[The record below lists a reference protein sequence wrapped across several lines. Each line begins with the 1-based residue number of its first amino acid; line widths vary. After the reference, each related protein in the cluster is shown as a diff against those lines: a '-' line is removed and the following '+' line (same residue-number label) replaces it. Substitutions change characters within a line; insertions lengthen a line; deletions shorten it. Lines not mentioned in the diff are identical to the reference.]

1 MQIISLVNQK
11 GGVAKTTT
19 VLSVGASLANQKRK
33 VLLIDTDPQ
42 GSLTT
47 SAGVTLGD
55 NDTTIYEVLQGTAD
69 INETIKHV
77 GAYDLIPA
85 DINLSGADITLASV
99 AGRDLLLKE
108 ALADLKTAYD
118 YIIIDCPP
126 SLSTI
131 TLMNLTASNSVII
144 PVQATYLALKGMAQ
158 LLDTIK
164 LVKKRLNPELEI
176 LGAVVT
182 MYDHRKNLDNEILE
196 NIREAFPGKTF
207 ETTISNNVAIAE
219 APAFGKD
226 IISYKPAS
234 KGALQY
240 EALTAEIIKRCE
252 K

>member
-1 MQIISLVNQK
+1 MIISLVNQK
-11 GGVAKTTT
+11 GGVGKTATA
-19 VLSVGASLANQKRK
+19 LSVGASLALKGRK

-47 SAGVTLGD
+47 SAGVELGE
-55 NDTTIYEVLQGTAD
+55 NEPTVYEVLQGQAS
-69 INETIKHV
+69 INDAIKHA
-77 GAYDLIPA
+77 GAYDVLPA

-108 ALADLKTAYD
+108 AIAGLKTAYD

-182 MYDHRKNLDNEILE
+182 MYDRRKNLDNEILE
-196 NIREAFPGKTF
+196 SIRETFPGKTF
-207 ETTISNNVAIAE
+207 KTTISSNVALAE

-226 IISYKPAS
+226 IYSYKPTS
-234 KGALQY
+234 KGATQY
-240 EALTAEIIKRCE
+240 DELTNEIIERCE

>member
-1 MQIISLVNQK
+1 MILSLVNQK
-11 GGVAKTTT
+11 GGVGKTATA
-19 VLSVGASLANQKRK
+19 LSVGASLALKGRK

-47 SAGVTLGD
+47 SAGVELGD
-55 NDTTIYEVLQGTAD
+55 NEPTVYEVLQGTAS
-69 INETIKHV
+69 INDAIKHA
-77 GAYDLIPA
+77 GGYDVIPA

-99 AGRDLLLKE
+99 AGRAFLLKD
-108 ALADLKTAYD
+108 ALADLETAYD
-118 YIIIDCPP
+118 YLIIDCPS
-126 SLSTI
+126 SLSVL

-164 LVKKRLNPELEI
+164 LVQRRLNPELTI

-182 MYDHRKNLDNEILE
+182 MYDRRKNLDNEILE
-196 NIREAFPGKTF
+196 NIRETFPGNTF
-207 ETTISNNVAIAE
+207 NTTISSNVALAE

-226 IISYKPAS
+226 IYSYKPAS
-234 KGALQY
+234 KGATQY
-240 EALTAEIIKRCE
+240 EELTNEIIERCE

>member
-1 MQIISLVNQK
+1 MIISLVNQK
-11 GGVAKTTT
+11 GGVGKTATA
-19 VLSVGASLANQKRK
+19 LSVGASLALKGRK

-47 SAGVTLGD
+47 SAGVELGE
-55 NDTTIYEVLQGTAD
+55 NDPTVYEVLQGQAS
-69 INETIKHV
+69 INDAIKNA
-77 GAYDLIPA
+77 GAYDVVPA
-85 DINLSGADITLASV
+85 DISLSGADITLASV
-99 AGRDLLLKE
+99 AGRDFMLKE
-108 ALADLKTAYD
+108 AIADLKTTYD

-126 SLSTI
+126 SLSI
-131 TLMNLTASNSVII
+131 LTLMNLTASNSVII

-182 MYDHRKNLDNEILE
+182 MYDRRKNLDNEILE
-196 NIREAFPGKTF
+196 NIRETFPGKTF
-207 ETTISNNVAIAE
+207 NTTISSNVALAE

-226 IISYKPAS
+226 IYSYKPTS
-234 KGALQY
+234 KGATQY
-240 EALTAEIIKRCE
+240 EELTKEILERCE